1 MSMNFWRGMDMNPVI
16 YEFSAVIEPV
26 PERYGAFVRFPY
38 DIRKEFGKGR
48 VKVRATFDGE
58 PYVGSLVNMGV
69 KNADGS
75 VCYIIGV
82 RKDIQAKI
90 GKGPGGIVQVTIQE
104 LQ

>member
-1 MSMNFWRGMDMNPVI
+1 MNIESYAFT
-16 YEFSAVIEPV
+16 ATIEPV
-26 PERYGAFVRFPY
+26 PDKHGAFVRFPY

-58 PYVGSLVNMGV
+58 PYEGSLVNMGV

-90 GKGPGGIVQVTIQE
+90 GKGPGDAVAVTVQE